1 MIGRMYQARRPS
13 HSEFLPIRGWRYHLR
28 HWGTPDP
35 ARAPLVL
42 VHGWMDVAASWQF
55 VIDAMKEDRHIV
67 APDWRGYGDT
77 TFEGAAPDSYWFP
90 DYLGDL
96 DALLDAIAPDQPVDL
111 VGHSMGGHVATLYAG
126 ARPQRIR
133 RLVNLEGFGM
143 PASPP
148 EQAPKRYAQWLDEIR
163 AQRRGDM
170 DLSTYPD
177 AEGVA
182 RRLMKT
188 NPRLPQDKA
197 DWLARQW
204 ARPDAEGRWAIL
216 GDPAHKV
223 TNAVLFRP
231 EEAIEVY
238 RRISAPT
245 LCVVASDDSLG
256 LWWKG
261 RYTLDEFRER
271 IAHVPDLRHAIVED
285 AGHMMHHDRP
295 EELAPLIETFLS
307 DKA

>member
-1 MIGRMYQARRPS
+1 MIARMYQAQRPS
-13 HSEFLPIRGWRYHLR
+13 RSEFLPIRGWRYHLR
-28 HWGTPDP
+28 HWGTPD
-35 ARAPLVL
+35 ATRAPLVL

-55 VIDAMKEDRHIV
+55 VVDALREDRHII

-77 TFEGAAPDSYWFP
+77 RFDGAAPDSYWFP

-96 DALLDAIAPDQPVDL
+96 DALLDALAGERPVDL

-126 ARPQRIR
+126 ARPQRVR

-148 EQAPKRYAQWLDEIR
+148 TQAPTRYAQWLDEIR

-170 DLSTYPD
+170 NLSDYAD
-177 AEGVA
+177 ADGVA

-197 DWLARQW
+197 DWLAHQW
-204 ARPDAEGRWAIL
+204 ARPNAQGRWAIL

-231 EEAIEVY
+231 DEAIEVY
-238 RRISAPT
+238 RRISAPM

-261 RYTLDEFRER
+261 RYTLEEFKQR
-271 IAHVPDLRHAIVED
+271 IGHVPQLRHALLD
-285 AGHMMHHDRP
+285 NAGHMLHHDQP
-295 EELAPLIETFLS
+295 EALARLIEDFLHE
-307 DKA
+307 A

>member
-1 MIGRMYQARRPS
+1 MYQVQRPS
-13 HSEFLPIRGWRYHLR
+13 RSEYTAVRGWRYHLR

-35 ARAPLVL
+35 QRPPLVL

-55 VIDAMKEDRHIV
+55 VVDAMREQRHIV

-77 TFEGAAPDSYWFP
+77 TFNGPAPDNYWFP

-96 DALLDAIAPDQPVDL
+96 DALLDTLFGEQRTIDL

-143 PASPP
+143 PGSSPA
-148 EQAPKRYAQWLDEIR
+148 QAPGRYANWLDEIR
-163 AQRRGDM
+163 AQRRGDLE
-170 DLSTYPD
+170 LSDYED
-177 AEGVA
+177 VSGVA

-188 NPRLPQDKA
+188 NPRLAADKA
-197 DWLARQW
+197 EWLARQW
-204 ARPDAEGRWAIL
+204 ARPNEKGRWAIL
-216 GDPAHKV
+216 GDSAHKV
-223 TNAVLFRP
+223 SNAVLFRP
-231 EEAIEVY
+231 EEAIAVY
-238 RRISAPT
+238 QKISAPT
-245 LCVVASDDSLG
+245 LVVTASDDSLG

-261 RYTLDEFRER
+261 RYTLDEFHQR
-271 IAHVPDLRHAIVED
+271 IGHVANLQRAVVQD

-295 EELAPLIETFLS
+295 QELARLIEDFLS
-307 DKA
+307 DGA